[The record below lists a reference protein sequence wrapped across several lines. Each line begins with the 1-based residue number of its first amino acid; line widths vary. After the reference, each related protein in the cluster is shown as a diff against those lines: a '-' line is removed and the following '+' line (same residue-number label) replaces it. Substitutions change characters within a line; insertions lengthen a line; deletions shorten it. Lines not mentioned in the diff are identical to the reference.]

1 MLYKTKFPMGVH
13 SSLDCALSPAVIR
26 AASCSAAGPVAG
38 SAANRAA
45 DTGDRAFGL
54 NLLFYPHVADGAAS
68 SYRAD
73 AHVAGFR
80 WNQQTWS
87 HPDEDDRISSA
98 AGVEAVATR

>member
-45 DTGDRAFGL
+45 DTGGRWTGIPRRATSPEPAFEAL
-54 NLLFYPHVADGAAS
+54 AAQRTAQLALTAECTS
-68 SYRAD
+68 LTPITDVCICFQS
-73 AHVAGFR
+73 V
-80 WNQQTWS
+80 S
-87 HPDEDDRISSA
+87 I
-98 AGVEAVATR
+98 

>member
-45 DTGDRAFGL
+45 DAGQTSAKLLGELVVEPGPDARKAMLEEHQSKRARR
-54 NLLFYPHVADGAAS
+54 DSGA
-68 SYRAD
+68 
-73 AHVAGFR
+73 
-80 WNQQTWS
+80 
-87 HPDEDDRISSA
+87 
-98 AGVEAVATR
+98 